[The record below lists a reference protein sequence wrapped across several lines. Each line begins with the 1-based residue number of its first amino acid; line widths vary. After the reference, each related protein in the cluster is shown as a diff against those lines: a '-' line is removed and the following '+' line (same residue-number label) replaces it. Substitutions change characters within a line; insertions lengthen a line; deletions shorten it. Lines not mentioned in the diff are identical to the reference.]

1 MQRLTKPNITD
12 NMSKVCD
19 VMGDYR
25 LDIDH
30 YTCMV
35 AIALYRHRV
44 VVKTSVLKFQWNI
57 WLQRSIFSPSPSV
70 QTSMR
75 IHSVKSMAFRLLA
88 YLKHVTLELQIFLC
102 LLRICIWQ
110 LFSAGVSR
118 MQHSHIAYLV
128 VLVRNIWNSICLAT
142 QIATHIRRFLNTHIP
157 CKHLVYSAHWFPYM
171 ESF

>member
-57 WLQRSIFSPSPSV
+57 
-70 QTSMR
+70 
-75 IHSVKSMAFRLLA
+75 
-88 YLKHVTLELQIFLC
+88 
-102 LLRICIWQ
+102 
-110 LFSAGVSR
+110 
-118 MQHSHIAYLV
+118 
-128 VLVRNIWNSICLAT
+128 
-142 QIATHIRRFLNTHIP
+142 
-157 CKHLVYSAHWFPYM
+157 
-171 ESF
+171 